1 MARRVYVLA
10 LASGSVATNATV
22 GHNSSLSW
30 DRDSRL
36 VYQDPSNKIVGI
48 ELSLSA
54 LHPESSTF
62 FKYDS
67 ISQNGREP
75 LAVEPNT
82 HIVSHRK
89 WVYFLQTNES
99 NIVEYRFED
108 RDYSLY
114 NTRVIYTGWR
124 DLPSKPD
131 YCSTIIPR
139 CLTIVTTER
148 DTHQSHASN
157 SRPHRWENELVTNPD
172 NETYFT
178 PSSRLVSFFDIS
190 LPRLSNR
197 ESPSNNRPTASSFS
211 FP

>member
-1 MARRVYVLA
+1 MIYMARRVYVLA

-114 NTRVIYTGWR
+114 NTRVIYTG
-124 DLPSKPD
+124 
-131 YCSTIIPR
+131 
-139 CLTIVTTER
+139 
-148 DTHQSHASN
+148 
-157 SRPHRWENELVTNPD
+157 
-172 NETYFT
+172 
-178 PSSRLVSFFDIS
+178 
-190 LPRLSNR
+190 
-197 ESPSNNRPTASSFS
+197 
-211 FP
+211 